1 MGAAS
6 DRPLCHQTQPASE
19 EVLLIKPRGKPVGSR
34 RSANPVAVQ
43 TELCLSP
50 SSVNPGSGK
59 KDKRRASQSNPHSPV
74 LAKKTV
80 VFTTTN
86 DVSLGPVGTARN
98 SRFISSGADIPQTS
112 QGVPSD
118 GVEIER
124 ALLRDK
130 GFSQGLVTT
139 LIKSRKPITTNIYG
153 RTWKKFLQ
161 FLGKP
166 LGQEPPIE
174 SILEFLQAGLQLGL
188 AVNTLKVQVSALGA
202 LYNCNIAANRWV
214 GRFIKS
220 CHRSRPVSL
229 PKIAPWDLN
238 LDKELN
244 NYIMRCREWYGW
256 HFPELGKVIT
266 DNLAYC
272 KCVRAVGDR
281 VNYAT
286 FDLSEILTEEVEAE
300 VKAAAEISMGTE
312 VSEEDINNILH
323 LCDQVIEITEYR
335 TQLYDY
341 LKNRMMAIAPNLT
354 VLVGELVGARLIA
367 HAGSLL
373 NLAKHPASTV
383 QILGAEKALF
393 RALKT
398 KRDTPKYG
406 LLYHASLVG
415 QTAPKNKG
423 KISRMLAA
431 KSALAIRYDA
441 LGEDT
446 NAQLGVETRAKLEA
460 RLRNLEERGLKR
472 ISGSGKALAR
482 AEKYQHKS
490 EVRTYDPSG
499 DSTLP
504 SVPKKRK
511 IEEVEEEEEQPS
523 EVRVKKAKKPKIE
536 EVEEEEEEQPSV
548 VRVKKAKKPKVEEEE
563 EQPCEVRAKKA
574 KKQKIQPVEEVE
586 EEPEVEETPK
596 KKKKKKKVIKTEEE
610 EEPEEAPTASTVDEP
625 PKKKKKKKVKKEEDD
640 DDDDDDD

>member
-1 MGAAS
+1 MLVLFETAAGYAIFKVLDES
-6 DRPLCHQTQPASE
+6 KLK
-19 EVLLIKPRGKPVGSR
+19 EVDSIWKEFETPEKANKVVKLKHFEKFQDTTEALAAATALVEGKISKNLKKVLKKIAAKEAHEQLAIADAKLGGVIKDKVNLSCVH
-34 RSANPVAVQ
+34 SAMV
-43 TELCLSP
+43 TELMRGIRNQVDGLITGLSTREMAAM
-50 SSVNPGSGK
+50 S
-59 KDKRRASQSNPHSPV
+59 
-74 LAKKTV
+74 
-80 VFTTTN
+80 
-86 DVSLGPVGTARN
+86 
-98 SRFISSGADIPQTS
+98 
-112 QGVPSD
+112 
-118 GVEIER
+118 
-124 ALLRDK
+124 
-130 GFSQGLVTT
+130 
-139 LIKSRKPITTNIYG
+139 
-153 RTWKKFLQ
+153 
-161 FLGKP
+161 
-166 LGQEPPIE
+166 
-174 SILEFLQAGLQLGL
+174 LGL
-188 AVNTLKVQVSALGA
+188 AHSLSRYKLKFSPDKVDTMIVQA
-202 LYNCNIAANRWV
+202 I
-214 GRFIKS
+214 
-220 CHRSRPVSL
+220 SL
-229 PKIAPWDLN
+229 LDD

-256 HFPELGKVIT
+256 HFPELGKIIT

-272 KCVRAVGDR
+272 KCLKAVGDR
-281 VNYAT
+281 VNFAA
-286 FDLSEILTEEVEAE
+286 FDLSEILPEEVEAE

-323 LCDQVIEITEYR
+323 LCDQVIEISEYR

-354 VLVGELVGARLIA
+354 ILVGELVGARLIA

-398 KRDTPKYG
+398 KKDTPKYG

-415 QTAPKNKG
+415 QTTPKNKG

-431 KSALAIRYDA
+431 KASLAIRYDA

-460 RLRNLEERGLKR
+460 RLRILEERGLKR
-472 ISGSGKALAR
+472 ISGTGKALAR

-511 IEEVEEEEEQPS
+511 IEEVEPEEEPTT
-523 EVRVKKAKKPKIE
+523 EVK
-536 EVEEEEEEQPSV
+536 
-548 VRVKKAKKPKVEEEE
+548 VKKAKKPKVE
-563 EQPCEVRAKKA
+563 VK
-574 KKQKIQPVEEVE
+574 E

-596 KKKKKKKVIKTEEE
+596 KKKKKKKKEVVAEEE
-610 EEPEEAPTASTVDEP
+610 EEEAVEEAPTTSTADEP
-625 PKKKKKKKVKKEEDD
+625 PKKKKKKKKVKQEEQEDD
-640 DDDDDDD
+640 